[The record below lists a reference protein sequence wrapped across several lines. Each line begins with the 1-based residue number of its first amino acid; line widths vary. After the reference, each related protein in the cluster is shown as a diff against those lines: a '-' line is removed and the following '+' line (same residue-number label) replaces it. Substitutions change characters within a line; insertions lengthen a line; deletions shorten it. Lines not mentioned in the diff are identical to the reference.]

1 MSEVFN
7 INRFWKYFVHDLKS
21 AKSNYWLSLIVCG
34 LTPLVGY
41 IIYEIPML
49 LFQHHFGEYQT
60 AVKVTLVFFAFFI
73 VLISFPAKAYGSL
86 TDKKAGSNWI
96 LLPAS
101 TLEKYISMILITC
114 IAVPAALAAVV
125 FASDFIFSLVL
136 PRYGHFLLSES
147 VHAYVTPDLADVSVY
162 FNVYA
167 LLFLNWVC
175 NSLAF
180 TLGAVCFKKAKIVKT
195 YIAGCIIGIICFII
209 VAVVLAIF
217 THGFDET
224 LMYNINLDEEEAIRW
239 IKFLLYSAFT
249 IWILAVGSALYL
261 RVKTIKH

>member
-7 INRFWKYFVHDLKS
+7 INRFWKYFIHDLKS
-21 AKSNYWLSLIVCG
+21 AKSNYWLSLVVCG
-34 LTPLVGY
+34 LTPLIGY
-41 IIYEIPML
+41 ILYEIPL
-49 LFQHHFGEYQT
+49 LIFNHHFGDYQM
-60 AVKVTLVFFAFFI
+60 AVKVTLVFFAFFV
-73 VLISFPAKAYGSL
+73 VLMSFPAKAYGNL

-147 VHAYVTPDLADVSVY
+147 VLAYVTPDLADASAY

-180 TLGAVCFKKAKIVKT
+180 TLGAVCFKKSKIVKT
-195 YIAGCIIGIICFII
+195 YIAACIIGIICFII
-209 VAVVLAIF
+209 VAVVLAIY

-224 LMYNINLDEEEAIRW
+224 LMYNINLDEESALRL
-239 IKFLLYSAFT
+239 IKFILYSLIT